1 MALTCLF
8 LKSIFSTVKR
18 KRRYITLIVNL
29 KTPPF
34 FQTEWLLFNFC
45 KRKKEAKQNYKDF
58 VEGADV
64 EAIVFFFALDV
75 LAAVAYLGISVTYLH
90 SIRKTC
96 ADFASGLE
104 RLRL

>member
-1 MALTCLF
+1 M
-8 LKSIFSTVKR
+8 I
-18 KRRYITLIVNL
+18 
-29 KTPPF
+29 
-34 FQTEWLLFNFC
+34 
-45 KRKKEAKQNYKDF
+45 
-58 VEGADV
+58 

-75 LAAVAYLGISVTYLH
+75 LAAVEYLGISVKYLH

>member
-8 LKSIFSTVKR
+8 LKSIFSTVK

-34 FQTEWLLFNFC
+34 LQTEWLLFNFC
-45 KRKKEAKQNYKDF
+45 KSKKEAKQNYKDF

-64 EAIVFFFALDV
+64 EALDNP
-75 LAAVAYLGISVTYLH
+75 YKQIPEGFILGDL
-90 SIRKTC
+90 
-96 ADFASGLE
+96 DFVNWVKE
-104 RLRL
+104 KIFNI